1 MSDTEL
7 AIGGPR
13 DDSDATVYQSL
24 ISLEFTDA
32 ASSLSSWSATLPVVA
47 DVESS
52 LFEEI
57 YIYNDDTVLFRGEL
71 ESFEKSAG
79 DGTTKLSGR
88 GILVQ
93 LERQTL
99 SVTYTD
105 TTVYDALADAWSK
118 TPYEATIYPPNRDR
132 FYETFETLSGLA
144 SFVTHRSVE
153 NENIDVRSDNVEI
166 DGGISDT
173 ISLEFLDQN
182 VTLDDELLGEQ
193 GASIAFDE
201 PVSRLGLIVE
211 TVDPASSLTVE
222 LKQLGTAEATS
233 VDKYQEI
240 VADSVAH
247 DTPQRYHVFTF
258 DFDSEWEYYRPV
270 IENGAELIEITQV
283 ELFSVNPDEYTTIDT
298 LELSGSAYEVLTE
311 LHDMGGYT
319 FTVRDYDDVNITVVP
334 TGTTGTHPNWRT
346 ITSTRAIDYTNYA
359 NRVTV
364 HGRTRDDGTVATA
377 TRENQSEI
385 DALAARGVGD
395 NGAIERFEKNT
406 NIQTQAEVDSRAE
419 RLLDEAVAE
428 KEESG
433 TVEIAPEHVSPG
445 FEYVESSWGTAF
457 PDGSNIGQSALYFD
471 GDSEVGGEWPADSN
485 GKWTF
490 SFHIY
495 PQALRTLG
503 DDEYQVL
510 WQSRSQREI
519 DKFPVVRLYGDGS
532 VGLGE
537 ELQDGAI
544 ISGTETRTESGVI
557 EHGVAQ
563 RLTIVWGPSSDIE
576 RKVYVDGFLEDSF
589 AATTYDPL
597 DSVIEKNRGYTLG
610 HSLTTPNEPNGY
622 VGGMDDVRLW
632 IQEHKSQSFLRDTYN
647 VDLIEQ
653 GIPFHEINNYRD
665 KQMGGYLRFN
675 DYQSP
680 DEIIIDGVPQRSKN
694 INGVNEG
701 AAFQST
707 AGMIE
712 EVQYSLG
719 DGETLTLDFDITGR
733 IDTEL
738 VETQRTIRVNRRSL

>member
-1 MSDTEL
+1 MSETEL

-13 DDSDATVYQSL
+13 NDDTATVYQNL
-24 ISLEFTDA
+24 VSLEFTDA
-32 ASSLSSWSATLPVVA
+32 ASSLSSWSATVPVAA
-47 DVESS
+47 DFDSS

-57 YIYNDDTVLFRGEL
+57 YIYNDDEVLFRGEL
-71 ESFEKSAG
+71 ESFSKSAS
-79 DGTTKLSGR
+79 DGTTTLSGR

-144 SFVTHRSVE
+144 SFVTHESVK
-153 NENIDVRSDNVEI
+153 NENIGVREDNVTI
-166 DGGISDT
+166 DGGINDT
-173 ISLEFLDQN
+173 ISIEFLEQN
-182 VTLDDELLGEQ
+182 VTLDDEVLGEQ

-211 TVDPASSLTVE
+211 TVDPASSLTVK
-222 LKQLGTAEATS
+222 LKQLGTADATP
-233 VDKYQEI
+233 VDQYQEL

-258 DFDSEWEYYRPV
+258 DFDAESTYYRPV

-283 ELFSVNPDEYTTIDT
+283 ELFSIDPDEYTTIDNV
-298 LELSGSAYEVLTE
+298 ELSGSAYEVLTE
-311 LHDMGGYT
+311 LHDIGGYT
-319 FTVRDYDDVNITVVP
+319 FTVRDYDEVNITVAP

-364 HGRTRDDGTVATA
+364 RGRTRDDGTVATA

-395 NGAIERFEKNT
+395 DGVIERFEKNPELA
-406 NIQTQAEVDSRAE
+406 TQAEVESRAE

-471 GDSEVGGEWPADSN
+471 GDALVSGDWPADGN

-490 SFHIY
+490 SFHLY
-495 PQALRTLG
+495 PQALRTLD

-510 WQSRSQREI
+510 WQCYPPHETDRH
-519 DKFPVVRLYGDGS
+519 PVVRLYGDGS
-532 VGLGE
+532 VGFGE

-544 ISGTETRTESGVI
+544 LPGTETRTASGVI

-563 RLTIVWGPSSDIE
+563 RLTIVWGPASDIE
-576 RKVYVDGFLEDSF
+576 RNVYVDGFLEDSF
-589 AATTYDPL
+589 AASSYDPL
-597 DSVIEKNRGYTLG
+597 ESFIEKNRGYILG
-610 HSLTTPNEPNGY
+610 HSLTTPNDPNGY

-653 GIPFHEINNYRD
+653 GIPFHEINNYRE
-665 KQMGGYLRFN
+665 KQLGGYLRFN
-675 DYQSP
+675 DYQNP
-680 DEIIIDGVPQRSKN
+680 DEIIIDGVAQRSKN

-701 AAFQST
+701 AEFQAT
-707 AGMIE
+707 AGTVE

-719 DGETLTLDFDITGR
+719 DGDTLTLDFDITGR

-738 VETQRTIRVNRRSL
+738 VETQRTIRGNRRSL